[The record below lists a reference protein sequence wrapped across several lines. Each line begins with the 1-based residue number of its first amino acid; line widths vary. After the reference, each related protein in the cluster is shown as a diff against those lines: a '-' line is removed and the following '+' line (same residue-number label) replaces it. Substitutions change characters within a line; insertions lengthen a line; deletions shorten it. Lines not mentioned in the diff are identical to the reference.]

1 MMPGQSA
8 REKKQIQ
15 NTADYE
21 QSFLVVH
28 RAIKKI
34 WMKKNLILVYH
45 LLTEFWSIANH
56 IFAFWAEHRNQT
68 LWLSL

>member
-8 REKKQIQ
+8 REKKTQIQ

-28 RAIKKI
+28 RAIKK
-34 WMKKNLILVYH
+34 MNEEKFDFSVPLTHRILVD
-45 LLTEFWSIANH
+45 S
-56 IFAFWAEHRNQT
+56 
-68 LWLSL
+68 